1 MTPMGEKYD
10 DLLAIDAWLQ
20 RRSQQQR
27 ASDLVSDALDKRE
40 DSIREAIKYLA
51 AKRGIEPGELWRQI
65 LQDEAASPY
74 EGELFPDVRWLQ

>member
-65 LQDEAASPY
+65 LQDEAISPY